1 MLPGTPFVL
10 DVLPAGSR
18 VIVESG
24 SLRYRTAHLSDAL
37 FSDAFIRND
46 LTGTDDV
53 RIETPLNRQELR
65 NPREEDKE
73 LARNLL
79 DHLNENLERYHHEL
93 FRKMSDDRRYM
104 LLDGFEAPNSGGRSV
119 ASVVENELVGI
130 VGNSLIM
137 PVARGFHLDPT
148 FNQDVE
154 EPVDLLEHYEPNTP
168 IEPSRVAIPTRGV
181 YAEAV
186 MGACNSCEVID
197 ETRFWRWEESPI
209 PDSPTQLLPV
219 STDSRRAAPADVT
232 PTELPGSIIAMQN
245 APAAPDP
252 TGIGAA
258 LTLLGQS
265 GAFKDIT
272 GLEGNQKNAAA
283 ALQQSLQTA
292 TTFGTKAADLALQ
305 GKMSK
310 DIDKAM
316 KTIVAARE
324 AKLIDDKQATELMG
338 TAIRGMVGAGA
349 TNPKEA
355 STTADVKEITKTA
368 GAEKASVSVTR
379 PTGEKVE
386 VDAREGGAAK
396 EDSAKPVIILDGDTE
411 SAELRAFRPAAN
423 DKTLVIEVGR
433 HLPAGTCRSAAAL
446 VGAPGGH
453 DQHRQPGRRPDEGA
467 RHRPRRTRPRRRP
480 ARRRRHPDRQHEAEA
495 VGAAVRPDDRGRC
508 RLRPGPAPTP
518 SWPARRL
525 RWSPR

>member
-1 MLPGTPFVL
+1 
-10 DVLPAGSR
+10 
-18 VIVESG
+18 
-24 SLRYRTAHLSDAL
+24 
-37 FSDAFIRND
+37 
-46 LTGTDDV
+46 
-53 RIETPLNRQELR
+53 
-65 NPREEDKE
+65 
-73 LARNLL
+73 
-79 DHLNENLERYHHEL
+79 
-93 FRKMSDDRRYM
+93 
-104 LLDGFEAPNSGGRSV
+104 
-119 ASVVENELVGI
+119 
-130 VGNSLIM
+130 
-137 PVARGFHLDPT
+137 
-148 FNQDVE
+148 
-154 EPVDLLEHYEPNTP
+154 
-168 IEPSRVAIPTRGV
+168 
-181 YAEAV
+181 
-186 MGACNSCEVID
+186 MGACNSCELID

-219 STDSRRAAPADVT
+219 STDTRRAVPADVT

-252 TGIGAA
+252 TGLGAA
-258 LTLLGQS
+258 LSLLGQS
-265 GAFKDIT
+265 GVFKDIT

-355 STTADVKEITKTA
+355 STTADVEKITKTA

-396 EDSAKPVIILDGDTE
+396 EDSTKPVIILDGDTE
-411 SAELRAFRPAAN
+411 SAELRSFRPGRERQ
-423 DKTLVIEVGR
+423 DPGDRGGR
-433 HLPAGTCRSAAAL
+433 HASGAHLPEHGCAGRHPRQARSASTTRTPPGRRSAASSRASTTSTSTCST
-446 VGAPGGH
+446 VAAPGS
-453 DQHRQPGRRPDEGA
+453 
-467 RHRPRRTRPRRRP
+467 P
-480 ARRRRHPDRQHEAEA
+480 A
-495 VGAAVRPDDRGRC
+495 
-508 RLRPGPAPTP
+508 
-518 SWPARRL
+518 
-525 RWSPR
+525 